1 MPSLFSSGQKQMI
14 AQFIGITGARDSIA
28 GKLLKSNGWNVERAV
43 DA

>member
-1 MPSLFSSGQKQMI
+1 MPSLYSSSQKHMI
-14 AQFIGITGARDSIA
+14 SQFVGITGARDSVA